1 MSKVKSKIAF
11 NLTKRQLLCFG
22 AAALVGVPLFLL
34 TKGAIGSSPA
44 GMLMI
49 LVMLPFFFLAM
60 YEKDGLPFEKILSN
74 YVRFTITDQ
83 IRTYQTNNFYRRLE
97 QSADSDNNPNGKE
110 VPLIEKK
117 TRRKEQR

>member
-22 AAALVGVPLFLL
+22 AAALVGVPLFFL

-74 YVRFTITDQ
+74 YIHFILNDQ
-83 IRTYQTNNFYRRLE
+83 IRTYQTNNFYSRLE
-97 QSADSDNNPNGKE
+97 QSADTENNPKGKE

-117 TRRKEQR
+117 TRHKEKR

>member
-34 TKGAIGSSPA
+34 TKGTIGSSPA

-49 LVMLPFFFLAM
+49 LAMLPFFFLAM

-97 QSADSDNNPNGKE
+97 QSADSDNTPTGKE
-110 VPLIEKK
+110 VPPIEKK